1 MASNEYLKGGFELW
15 QQVTDLAFELTQRSL
30 DQSFALRERLD
41 EVVADSVKKAEA
53 LSARE
58 QEIALGAAE
67 AVYAQAQTASKRVAE
82 MFAPSA
88 KK

>member
-1 MASNEYLKGGFELW
+1 MASNEILNRGFELW
-15 QQVTDLAFELTQRSL
+15 QQYTDFAFELTQRSL

-41 EVVADSVKKAEA
+41 EVVADSLKKAEA

-67 AVYAQAQTASKRVAE
+67 AALARAQAASQRLAALFKRQ
-82 MFAPSA
+82 
-88 KK
+88 